1 MFHGRESVDY
11 FAMRI
16 NGLVASLRELGEEM
30 EDSHVVRKI
39 LLVIPKKL
47 RQVGVAIEM
56 LVDLNAMTVEQLV
69 GRLRVAE
76 VADAEDATDS
86 VAADCVERL
95 LLTEE

>member
-1 MFHGRESVDY
+1 MFHGGESVDY

-30 EDSHVVRKI
+30 EYSHVVRKI

-56 LVDLNAMTVEQLV
+56 LVDLDAMTVEQLV

-76 VADAEDATDS
+76 VADAEDATDG

-95 LLTEE
+95 LLTE